1 MKFII
6 KKNTSKLTTIAVAFQ
21 AGSCLELQKNYKMGT
36 AHFLEH
42 FLFKG
47 TAKRNS
53 FEMSREIAFYGGE
66 SNAYTSSE
74 HVTFYINIPI
84 DHIEAGIEILHDM
97 ITNPIFPEAE
107 FEKEKQVILE
117 EFASR
122 GDSVGNVIHEKL
134 SEAFYSNYL
143 ARPVIGTEESI
154 NSITLDDV
162 KRFYAEFYKKEN
174 MLISVCS
181 SLKPATTEALL
192 EKYFGKQDGIV
203 NFLLTPESTRV
214 KKTKI
219 VNIIRADLEQ
229 NHVVWA
235 WPAFRHS
242 SKDKFAAGMLA
253 SILGD
258 GMDSRLFQEV
268 REKANLVYGIGCGA
282 SADRTGGDF
291 CIQFSTRPQ
300 NVEKAKDII
309 LAEIAKIVGTPPTEE
324 ELQRAKNKGMT
335 SIYRSWQSNDG
346 VAMKVVGSFMMGKKV
361 TSVSSSSR
369 KLSKVTVDDVTRV
382 ARKIFSGKNV
392 MVVAKKE
399 A

>member
-21 AGSCLELQKNYKMGT
+21 AGSALEAQRGFPLGT
-36 AHFLEH
+36 SHFLEH
-42 FLFKG
+42 FMFKG
-47 TAKRNS
+47 TQKRSS

-66 SNAYTSSE
+66 SNAYTSNE
-74 HVTFYINIPI
+74 HVVFYINIPI
-84 DHIEAGIEILHDM
+84 DHIESAVEILHDM

-122 GDSVGNVIHEKL
+122 GDSVGNVIHEAL
-134 SEAFYSNYL
+134 ADAFYSNYL
-143 ARPVIGTEESI
+143 AIPVIGTEESI
-154 NSITLDDV
+154 NSIQLDDV
-162 KRFYAEFYKKEN
+162 KRFYGEFYKKEN

-181 SLKPATTEALL
+181 SLKPSSVEILL
-192 EKYFGKQDGIV
+192 EKYFGPQDGVV
-203 NFLLTPESTRV
+203 NFLVKPENTRV
-214 KKTKI
+214 KKTK
-219 VNIIRADLEQ
+219 VVDVIRADLEQ
-229 NHVVWA
+229 SHVVWA
-235 WPAFRHS
+235 WPAVKNS
-242 SKDKFAAGMLA
+242 SKDRFAVAMLA

-268 REKANLVYGIGCGA
+268 REKANLVYGVSAGA
-282 SADRTGGDF
+282 STDRTGGDF

-309 LAEIAKIVGTPPTEE
+309 LAEIAKIVGTTPTEE

-346 VAMKVVGSFMMGKKV
+346 TAMKVIGSYMMSKKV
-361 TSVSSSSR
+361 PNIASTSR
-369 KLSKVTVDDVTRV
+369 KLAKVTADDVTRV

-399 A
+399 V